1 MTIYN
6 LGSVNIDHVYQV
18 DHFVQPGETM
28 ASTAY
33 QQLLG
38 GKGANQ
44 SVALARAGASV
55 KHIGKLCKSDNQ
67 YVSMLTRYGVDCE
80 HIALEETPSGHA
92 IIQVTPEGENA
103 IVLFG
108 GANQT
113 IASRDIEQALATAS
127 KDDWLLLQ
135 NETSALES
143 AIAIAKQRGVRV
155 AFNPAPMTDAVK
167 ELPLNDI
174 DLLIVNEVEG
184 AMLTGCD
191 DKAGILDYCKQ
202 QWPNKDIILTLGKQG
217 VCMLSQGQL
226 VEVDAFTVDAV
237 DTTAAGDTFIGF
249 FLAAYSQNIDS
260 QQALQRGCAASAIS
274 VTRAGAAQS
283 IPNQSEVDAFLQKE
297 GNS

>member
-28 ASTAY
+28 ASAAY

-44 SVALARAGASV
+44 SVALAKAGASV
-55 KHIGKLCKSDNQ
+55 KHIGKLSRTDSHYLTMLSDF
-67 YVSMLTRYGVDCE
+67 GVDCE
-80 HIALEETPSGHA
+80 HLTLEQTPSGHA

-108 GANQT
+108 GANQALS
-113 IASRDIEQALATAS
+113 ASDIEDALADATES
-127 KDDWLLLQ
+127 DWLLLQ
-135 NETSALES
+135 NETSALDS
-143 AIAIAKQRGVRV
+143 AIAIAKKRGLKV
-155 AFNPAPMTDAVK
+155 AFNPAPMTASVLD
-167 ELPLNDI
+167 LPLEDI

-184 AMLTGCD
+184 AMLTGFD
-191 DKAGILDYCKQ
+191 DKNAILDYCKN
-202 QWPNKDIILTLGKQG
+202 QWPDKDIILTLGKQG
-217 VCMLSQGQL
+217 VCMLTKG
-226 VEVDAFTVDAV
+226 EVTEVGAFSVDAV

-249 FLAAYSQNIDS
+249 FLAAYSNQMDS
-260 QQALQRGCAASAIS
+260 KQALQRGCAASAIS

-283 IPNQSEVDAFLQKE
+283 IPNQSEVDAFLQRE
-297 GNS
+297 GN